1 MNKQPLLTT
10 TNQKL
15 PTTDYQSLSCVSR
28 AGFLYPVLVT
38 VRFLLTARLK
48 HTLKETDAASLSR
61 VSKRELKWRLR
72 SWWESCCFL
81 RLADLV
87 VAKSPWLGLCLVRI
101 TSFSE
106 LFIWSQALLC
116 IPAML
121 HLSSLSSF
129 PN

>member
-48 HTLKETDAASLSR
+48 RTLKETDAASLYR

-72 SWWESCCFL
+72 WESCCFL

-106 LFIWSQALLC
+106 LFIWPQALLC

-129 PN
+129 PS